1 MLPPRRRRS
10 AAPAPDLRE
19 YHVLMVRSATGFG
32 MMVVAALMPAAAA
45 RRRHGAGK
53 AWRCSALRG
62 AQPHMAYAGGG
73 GAASGC
79 DAAQSPQV
87 TFHLLQ
93 KHEESAKSKRVPA
106 KKL

>member
-1 MLPPRRRRS
+1 
-10 AAPAPDLRE
+10 
-19 YHVLMVRSATGFG
+19 MVRSAAGFG

-45 RRRHGAGK
+45 RHGAGK
-53 AWRCSALRG
+53 AWHCSAPRG

-106 KKL
+106 KKIGQ